1 MSRPNGR
8 SGSRPA
14 ARRPA
19 SSPMPGWIW
28 GLIGLS
34 LGLAVAALVYIG
46 RPAQPMPGS
55 RPDTAT
61 RSSQPTRPTPTP
73 PRAFTFY
80 ELLPNQEVVV
90 PPRESSAPPPASAAD
105 AEYLIQVASYR
116 NPQDAERQKAALAL
130 LGMEA
135 RVETVTI
142 DGRETFYRVRLG
154 PVKGLAAA
162 EKMVAEL
169 NNNGIEALLV
179 KVR

>member
-1 MSRPNGR
+1 
-8 SGSRPA
+8 
-14 ARRPA
+14 
-19 SSPMPGWIW
+19 
-28 GLIGLS
+28 
-34 LGLAVAALVYIG
+34 
-46 RPAQPMPGS
+46 
-55 RPDTAT
+55 
-61 RSSQPTRPTPTP
+61 
-73 PRAFTFY
+73 
-80 ELLPNQEVVV
+80 
-90 PPRESSAPPPASAAD
+90 
-105 AEYLIQVASYR
+105 VASYR

>member
-1 MSRPNGR
+1 MNRPPAR
-8 SGSRPA
+8 SGARPG
-14 ARRPA
+14 ARRA
-19 SSPMPGWIW
+19 SASPMPGWVW

-34 LGLAVAALVYIG
+34 IGLAVAAIVYIG
-46 RPAQPMPGS
+46 RPVQPMPGS
-55 RPDTAT
+55 RPQA
-61 RSSQPTRPTPTP
+61 SAALAQPTPTP

-90 PPRESSAPPPASAAD
+90 PPREGSAPPPANAAE

-130 LGMEA
+130 LGLEA

-154 PVKGLAAA
+154 PVKGLSAA
-162 EKMVAEL
+162 EAMMAEL
-169 NNNGIEALLV
+169 DRNGIESLMV